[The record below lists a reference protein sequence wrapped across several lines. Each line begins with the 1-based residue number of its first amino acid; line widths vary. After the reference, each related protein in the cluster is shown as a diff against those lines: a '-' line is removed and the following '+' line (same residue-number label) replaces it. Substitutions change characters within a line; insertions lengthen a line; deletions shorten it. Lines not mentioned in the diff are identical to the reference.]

1 MYGTAEEY
9 FYGIISSQPHV
20 KYSQCFL
27 MAVIK
32 WFFVF
37 CFFFFHLMFE
47 QRGKWN
53 FRNQVQT
60 EEAYFQLIKGKVL
73 ASLP

>member
-27 MAVIK
+27 MAGIK
-32 WFFVF
+32 